1 MLRRML
7 SPERRGGE
15 MKKDKPFA
23 NLEKVWKR
31 VEESR
36 SKAEGS
42 AALKPRLDP
51 ARRTDRFAPRF
62 R

>member
-1 MLRRML
+1 
-7 SPERRGGE
+7 

-31 VEESR
+31 VEESH